1 MEMTDKK
8 TDKEYIE
15 FKEAVI
21 KYAMD
26 KKIFDND
33 KEDNFYPTRLMLRDN
48 SVKDINHLRDIY
60 ERLVERY
67 GYEEATKCPVIR
79 IRKLTPREC
88 FRLMDVDDKY
98 IDAIDAYT
106 FEDDDY
112 EKDCLGK
119 EIINTETGK
128 RQKHRIGTQISDSK
142 KYQLAGNS
150 IVVNCMYHIFDNLFV
165 HPSFSDAV
173 KDGVKI
179 DNNGQLSL
187 F

>member
-1 MEMTDKK
+1 MTDKK
-8 TDKEYIE
+8 ADKEYIE

-21 KYAMD
+21 KYTV
-26 KKIFDND
+26 DNKLYSKTEND
-33 KEDNFYPTRLMLRDN
+33 FYPTHAMLRDS
-48 SVKDINHLRDIY
+48 SVKNIERLQDIY

-67 GYEEATKCPVIR
+67 GYEEATKYPIMR

-98 IDAIDAYT
+98 IDAIDAFI
-106 FEDDDY
+106 FEDGDY
-112 EKDCLGK
+112 EKDCLGN

-128 RQKHRIGTQISDSK
+128 RQKHRKETKISDSK

-150 IVVNCMYHIFDNLFV
+150 IVVNCMYHIFDNLFI
-165 HPSFSDAV
+165 HPTFSDAV
-173 KDGVKI
+173 KNGMKVGED
-179 DNNGQLSL
+179 GQLSL

>member
-1 MEMTDKK
+1 MTDKK

-26 KKIFDND
+26 KKLYS
-33 KEDNFYPTRLMLRDN
+33 KEENNFAPTRMMLRDG
-48 SVKDINHLRDIY
+48 SVKNLTRLQDIY
-60 ERLVERY
+60 EHLVERY
-67 GYEEATKCPVIR
+67 GYEEATKCPIIR

-88 FRLMDVDDKY
+88 FRLMDVDDAD
-98 IDAIDAYT
+98 IDKIYAYR
-106 FEDDDY
+106 FPDDDY

-128 RQKHRIGTQISDSK
+128 RQKHRIGTKISDSK

-165 HPSFSDAV
+165 HPTFSDAV
-173 KDGVKI
+173 KNGMKVGKD
-179 DNNGQLSL
+179 GQLSL

>member
-26 KKIFDND
+26 NKLYS
-33 KEDNFYPTRLMLRDN
+33 KEENNFAPTRMMLRDG
-48 SVKDINHLRDIY
+48 SVKDLTRLQDIY
-60 ERLVERY
+60 EHLVERY
-67 GYEEATKCPVIR
+67 GYEEATKCPIMR

-98 IDAIDAYT
+98 IDAIDAYR
-106 FEDDDY
+106 FPDDYY

-128 RQKHRIGTQISDSK
+128 RQKHRIGTKISDSK

-165 HPSFSDAV
+165 HPTFSDAV
-173 KDGVKI
+173 KEGFKV
-179 DNNGQLSL
+179 DNNGQMSL

>member
-1 MEMTDKK
+1 MEIKDKK

-26 KKIFDND
+26 KKIFDNG
-33 KEDNFYPTRLMLRDN
+33 KENNFYPTRLMLRDN

-67 GYEEATKCPVIR
+67 GYEEATKCPIIR

-88 FRLMDVDDKY
+88 FRLMDVDDAD
-98 IDAIDAYT
+98 IDKINAYR
-106 FEDDDY
+106 FPDNDY
-112 EKDCLGK
+112 ETDCNGN
-119 EIINTETGK
+119 EVINVETGK
-128 RQKHRIGTQISDSK
+128 RQKHRMGQPISDSK

-165 HPSFSDAV
+165 HPTFSDAV
-173 KDGVKI
+173 KEGFKV
-179 DNNGQLSL
+179 DNNGQMSL

>member
-1 MEMTDKK
+1 MTDKK
-8 TDKEYIE
+8 ADKEYIE

-21 KYAMD
+21 KYAMN
-26 KKIFDND
+26 KKIFDNK
-33 KEDNFYPTRLMLRDN
+33 KEDNFYPTELMLKDD
-48 SVKDINHLRDIY
+48 SVNDIIRLRDVY
-60 ERLVERY
+60 KRLVDRY
-67 GYEEATKCPVIR
+67 GYEEATRCPNLR

-128 RQKHRIGTQISDSK
+128 RQKHRKETKISDSK

-150 IVVNCMYHIFDNLFV
+150 IVVNCMYHIFDNLFI
-165 HPSFSDAV
+165 HPTFSDAV
-173 KDGVKI
+173 KNGMKVGED
-179 DNNGQLSL
+179 GQLSL

>member
-33 KEDNFYPTRLMLRDN
+33 KEDNFYPTELMLKDD
-48 SVKDINHLRDIY
+48 SVKNITHLRYIY
-60 ERLVERY
+60 EHLVERY
-67 GYEEATKCPVIR
+67 GYEEATKCPIIR

-106 FEDDDY
+106 FEDDGY
-112 EKDCLGK
+112 EKDCLGN

-165 HPSFSDAV
+165 HPSYSDAV

>member
-1 MEMTDKK
+1 MKMIDKK

-21 KYAMD
+21 KYAMN

-33 KEDNFYPTRLMLRDN
+33 KEDNFYPAELMLKDD
-48 SVKDINHLRDIY
+48 SVKDITRLRDIY
-60 ERLVERY
+60 KRLVERY
-67 GYEEATKCPVIR
+67 GYKEATRCPNLR

-88 FRLMDVDDKY
+88 FRLMDVDDCY
-98 IDAIDAYT
+98 IDAIDAYR
-106 FEDDDY
+106 FPDDDY

-128 RQKHRIGTQISDSK
+128 RQKHRIGTKISDSK

-165 HPSFSDAV
+165 HPTFSDAV
-173 KDGVKI
+173 KEGLKV
-179 DNNGQLSL
+179 DNNGQMSL

>member
-21 KYAMD
+21 KYAMN
-26 KKIFDND
+26 KKIFDNN
-33 KEDNFYPTRLMLRDN
+33 KENNFYPAELMLKDD
-48 SVKDINHLRDIY
+48 SVKDITRLRDIY
-60 ERLVERY
+60 KRLVDRY
-67 GYEEATKCPVIR
+67 GYKEATRCPNLR

-128 RQKHRIGTQISDSK
+128 RQKHRIGTQISNSK

-165 HPSFSDAV
+165 HPTFSDAV
-173 KDGVKI
+173 KEGFKV
-179 DNNGQLSL
+179 DNNGQMSL